1 MGALLHP
8 PTPDAPRRVPFLMAE
23 HSGSPYTGQGCELVT
38 RCIGAGGAAWD
49 PGGAEWRTAES
60 TGLQRRHGNGRALAR
75 LGLRAGEKGEHVWVM
90 RRRDRAE
97 EQWVPRLFGDR
108 TRRKGQIDSPYRVVT
123 VASLIKT

>member
-1 MGALLHP
+1 MGPGRSGVAYS
-8 PTPDAPRRVPFLMAE
+8 RVN
-23 HSGSPYTGQGCELVT
+23 
-38 RCIGAGGAAWD
+38 GAA
-49 PGGAEWRTAES
+49 TATRE
-60 TGLQRRHGNGRALAR
+60 GRALAR